1 MEKFNLRSKKGL
13 MKKGR
18 ERFMTIKGKLLLI
31 LGTFCL
37 IILAMTGI
45 TYVRGS
51 SKLIQGLSKMKSW
64 ILNLYPFIL
73 FKICLNFILKG

>member
-31 LGTFCL
+31 MGTFCL

-51 SKLIQGLSKMKSW
+51 SMLNELLDKSGTE
-64 ILNLYPFIL
+64 IAVSS
-73 FKICLNFILKG
+73 GA